1 MIVCTNYLAWDC
13 ALCCLNLIIRAT
25 PTVYKGGYITTC
37 IAIQRKVVVAC
48 PYAKY

>member
-1 MIVCTNYLAWDC
+1 MIVGTNYLPRVVRFVAWIQ
-13 ALCCLNLIIRAT
+13 LLEL
-25 PTVYKGGYITTC
+25 PQLYEGGYITTC